1 MKREAPALEAALA
14 QLEAAQ
20 LRRARITV
28 EQRAL
33 TGRRLT
39 LEGGREL
46 IDFSSNDYLGLARH
60 PALVRALAE
69 SATHAGAGSGAS
81 HLITGHGTEHARLE
95 EELAAFTQ
103 RERCLKRRRCPLHGR
118 AE

>member
-14 QLEAAQ
+14 QLQAAQ
-20 LRRARITV
+20 LRRARVTV
-28 EQRAL
+28 EQRAPS
-33 TGRRLT
+33 GRTLI

-69 SATHAGAGSGAS
+69 SAA
-81 HLITGHGTEHARLE
+81 HAR
-95 EELAAFTQ
+95 
-103 RERCLKRRRCPLHGR
+103 RRGR
-118 AE
+118 